1 MRAPA
6 VTADS
11 GEVPVAWHALP
22 PADVAA
28 RLDTDA
34 DRGLSAAEAARRLDA
49 LGPNVLRES
58 APEAWWWRLL
68 RQFRELVIWILL
80 AAAVVAGL
88 MGDWA
93 DTAAIAAIVL
103 VNAIIGFL
111 QEERAAHALAAL
123 ERMSA
128 PVAKVVRGGER
139 RACPA
144 RELVPGDRIELEA
157 GDSVPADARLLGGF
171 GLRVQE
177 SALTGESVPVEKD
190 AAATLPP
197 GTPLGDRRTI
207 VHAGTVTAA
216 GRGEALVVATGMN
229 TELGRIAGL
238 LDRAAPQ
245 ATPLQR
251 RLGELGRVL
260 VVVCLVVVG
269 IVFLLEVARGRP
281 VAEVLMRAV
290 SLAVAAVPEGL
301 PAVVTVVLA
310 IGLQRM
316 VARNALVR
324 RLPGVETLGSVTVIC
339 SDKTGTLTRN
349 EMTVRE
355 IVTAAGRYRVT
366 GGGYAP
372 HGEFF
377 RVADEGTTTAPDVVV
392 AAPRDD
398 PDLDRL
404 LTIAARCNHATV
416 QPSRGAGWEVV
427 GDPTEGALIVA
438 ALKAGVPRENPS
450 EPVVFELP
458 FDSDRKRMSVIV
470 QRADGSRS
478 LDTKGATETVLPH
491 CVAERV
497 QGRSVPLSD
506 DRRREILRVAEDL
519 AHRALRVLSLACRDL
534 AAAEPFE
541 ADAHRVERDLVH
553 VGLVG
558 MIDPPRDE
566 AERAVA
572 RCRTAG
578 IRPVMITG
586 DHPATAL
593 AIARELGL
601 AEDGDRAVS
610 GADLDGLSDERLA
623 AEVKGIAVYARVS
636 AEHKLRVVNAWRNA
650 GQVVAMT
657 GDGVNDAPAVQ
668 AADIGIAM
676 GITGT
681 DVTKEASDMVLT
693 DDNFAS
699 IVAAVEEGRGIYD
712 NIQKFIHY
720 LLSCNAGEVM
730 VMFVAAL
737 AGWPAPLEAIHIL
750 WLNLVT
756 DGLPALA
763 LGLEPPEDDIMDR
776 PPRPPRDPIITW
788 RRGALILTHGAL
800 VAAAV
805 LTAFWLT
812 WRGSEDEH
820 AIAHAQTVTF
830 CTAAF
835 AQLFFAIGCRS
846 DRVTAFRLGFLANPA
861 LLAAILV
868 SSLLQVAVVT
878 LPFARPVF
886 EVGTEVRH
894 EWLVVLGLA
903 LVPVTVVEAAKWACG
918 LRRAAGPVPAEDQ
931 ARLLVVTDRVARHR
945 DADGWL
951 THR

>member
-1 MRAPA
+1 MRIPA
-6 VTADS
+6 ATADS
-11 GEVPVAWHALP
+11 GAGPVAWHALP

-139 RACPA
+139 RTCPA

-260 VVVCLVVVG
+260 VVVCLIVVG

-355 IVTAAGRYRVT
+355 IVTAGGRYRVT

-377 RVADEGTTTAPDVVV
+377 RVADEGAATAPEDVV

-398 PDLDRL
+398 PDLGRL

-416 QPSRGAGWEVV
+416 QPSRGAGWEVL
-427 GDPTEGALIVA
+427 GDPTEGALVVA
-438 ALKAGVPRENPS
+438 ALKGGVPRENPS

-458 FDSDRKRMSVIV
+458 LDSDRKRMSVV
-470 QRADGSRS
+470 VHRMDGTHG
-478 LDTKGATETVLPH
+478 LDTKGATETVLPR

-497 QGRSVPLSD
+497 RGRTVPLTD
-506 DRRREILRVAEDL
+506 DRRRAILAAAEAL
-519 AHRALRVLSLACRDL
+519 AQRALRVLSLACRDL
-534 AAAEPFE
+534 AADETFE
-541 ADAHRVERDLVH
+541 AGPQRLERDLVH

-566 AERAVA
+566 AQRAVA

-593 AIARELGL
+593 AIGRELGL
-601 AEDGDRAVS
+601 AEHDGRAVT
-610 GADLDGLSDERLA
+610 GTDLDALSDERLA
-623 AEVKGIAVYARVS
+623 AEVAEIAVYARVS
-636 AEHKLRVVNAWRNA
+636 AEHKLRVVNAWRQA

-657 GDGVNDAPAVQ
+657 GDGVNDAPAVK

-676 GITGT
+676 GI
-681 DVTKEASDMVLT
+681 
-693 DDNFAS
+693 
-699 IVAAVEEGRGIYD
+699 
-712 NIQKFIHY
+712 
-720 LLSCNAGEVM
+720 AG
-730 VMFVAAL
+730 
-737 AGWPAPLEAIHIL
+737 
-750 WLNLVT
+750 T

-776 PPRPPRDPIITW
+776 PPRPPRAPVITW
-788 RRGALILTHGAL
+788 GRGALILAHGAL
-800 VAAAV
+800 VAVAV

-812 WRGSEDEH
+812 WRGAEDER
-820 AIAHAQTVTF
+820 AIGHAQTVTF

-861 LLAAILV
+861 LLAAITV
-868 SSLLQVAVVT
+868 SALLQVAVVT

-894 EWLVVLGLA
+894 EWLIVLGLS
-903 LVPVTVVEAAKWACG
+903 LLPLTVIEVAKCLGGGTRLSLPTRPWSD
-918 LRRAAGPVPAEDQ
+918 GPVRSPP
-931 ARLLVVTDRVARHR
+931 
-945 DADGWL
+945 
-951 THR
+951 

>member
-1 MRAPA
+1 MTTTGTDDASP
-6 VTADS
+6 
-11 GEVPVAWHALP
+11 AWHALP
-22 PADVAA
+22 VATVVS
-28 RLDTDA
+28 RLETDA
-34 DRGLSAAEAARRLDA
+34 DHGLTAAEAARRLA
-49 LGPNVLRES
+49 RHGPNVLRE
-58 APEAWWWRLL
+58 AAAEAWWWKLL

-80 AAAVVAGL
+80 AAAVIAGL

-111 QEERAAHALAAL
+111 QEERAARALAAL
-123 ERMSA
+123 QGMSA
-128 PVAKVVRGGER
+128 PLAKVLRDAAVHPV
-139 RACPA
+139 PA

-157 GDSVPADARLLGGF
+157 GDSVPADARLVASY

-177 SALTGESVPVEKD
+177 SALTGESEPVEKE
-190 AAATLPP
+190 AAATLAEE
-197 GTPLGDRRTI
+197 TPLGDRRTI

-216 GRGEALVVATGMN
+216 GRAEALVVATGME
-229 TELGRIAGL
+229 TELGRIAGML
-238 LDRAAPQ
+238 ERGEPET
-245 ATPLQR
+245 TPLQR

-260 VVVCLVVVG
+260 IVVCLVIVG
-269 IVFLLEVARGRP
+269 IVFLLEVSRGRDLH
-281 VAEVLMRAV
+281 EVLLRAV

-316 VARNALVR
+316 VSRNALVR
-324 RLPGVETLGSVTVIC
+324 RLPSVETLGSVTVIC

-355 IVTAAGRYRVT
+355 IVTATGHYRVT

-372 HGEFF
+372 QGAFLVIADPGPAATT
-377 RVADEGTTTAPDVVV
+377 VADTGDPIAPQAV
-392 AAPRDD
+392 
-398 PDLDRL
+398 PDLHRL
-404 LTIAARCNHATV
+404 LVVAARCNNATV
-416 QPSRGAGWEVV
+416 QPKREGGWEVV
-427 GDPTEGALIVA
+427 GDPTEGALVVA
-438 ALKAGVPRENPS
+438 ALKAGVPREDPN

-458 FDSDRKRMSVIV
+458 FDSDRKRMSVV
-470 QRADGSRS
+470 VRRADGTRS
-478 LDTKGATETVLPH
+478 LDVKGATEAVLPR
-491 CVAERV
+491 CVGERRD
-497 QGRSVPLSD
+497 GATVPLD
-506 DRRREILRVAEDL
+506 DERRQEILASADVL
-519 AHRALRVLSLACRDL
+519 AGRALRVLSLACREL
-534 AAAEPFE
+534 AADEPFE
-541 ADAHRVERDLVH
+541 PDAERAERDLVH

-566 AERAVA
+566 AGQAVE
-572 RCRTAG
+572 RCRSAG

-593 AIARELGL
+593 AIGRELGM
-601 AEDGDRAVS
+601 AAADGRAVT
-610 GADLDGLSDERLA
+610 GTALDALSDEQLT
-623 AEVKGIAVYARVS
+623 AEVVDIPVYARVS
-636 AEHKLRVVNAWRNA
+636 AEHKLRVVNAWRRN

-657 GDGVNDAPAVQ
+657 GDGVNDAPAVK

-693 DDNFAS
+693 DDNFVS

-720 LLSCNAGEVM
+720 LLSCNAGEVLL
-730 VMFVAAL
+730 VFVAAL
-737 AGWPAPLEAIHIL
+737 AGWPAPLEAIQIL

-763 LGLEPPEDDIMDR
+763 LGLEPPENDIMQR
-776 PPRPPRDPIITW
+776 PPRPPREPVITW
-788 RRGALILTHGAL
+788 ARGTLILAHGAL
-800 VAAAV
+800 VGGVSLA
-805 LTAFWLT
+805 AFWLT
-812 WRGSEDEH
+812 WRGSMDEGV
-820 AIAHAQTVTF
+820 IAHAKTITF

-861 LLAAILV
+861 LLLAIVL
-868 SSLLQVAVVT
+868 SGLLQVAVVT

-886 EVGTEVRH
+886 EVGTAVRH
-894 EWLVVLGLA
+894 EWLLVLGLA
-903 LVPVTVVEAAKWACG
+903 LVPVTVIEVGKWVGGA
-918 LRRAAGPVPAEDQ
+918 
-931 ARLLVVTDRVARHR
+931 VAQRH
-945 DADGWL
+945 A
-951 THR
+951 